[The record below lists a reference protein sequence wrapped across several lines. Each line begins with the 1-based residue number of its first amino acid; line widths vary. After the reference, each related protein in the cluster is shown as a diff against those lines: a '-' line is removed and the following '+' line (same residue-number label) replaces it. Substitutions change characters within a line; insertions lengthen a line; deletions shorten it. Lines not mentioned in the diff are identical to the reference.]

1 MGALDGIRVVDL
13 GNAIHGPYAAQLL
26 ADMGADVVKV
36 EPPRGELNRGAAV
49 INDRFQLGSQF
60 FACNRNKRTICLDL
74 KQPAGVEVA
83 RSLIAKADV
92 LVENT
97 RPGIMDRLGLGYEA
111 MSELNPR
118 LIYGSATAYG
128 AKGPRSTRPS
138 VDIVGQAA
146 GGLLAHTGTP
156 ETGPLP
162 AGSSVGD
169 HGGAIWLAYGIVL
182 ALYAR
187 ERTGRGQHVT
197 SSILGSQMGLQQW
210 EITHHLMTGRELPPA
225 GRAHPLIAGPWH
237 VYRAADGHFALGLV
251 NDPRWPKL
259 CREIDCPELIEDP
272 RFATAAL
279 RIANT
284 APLVEILQAK
294 FEQWPLA
301 EVMDRLDRA
310 DQTVSPVVNYEQ
322 LVADEQTR
330 ANGYVVDHPSETLGP
345 VAMVGLPLDL
355 SDTPGSIRSLPPR
368 LDEHTG
374 EVLQELGYTAEEIA
388 ALYESQAVGA
398 TLGR

>member
-1 MGALDGIRVVDL
+1 MGALDGVRVVDL

-26 ADMGADVVKV
+26 ADMGAEVVKI
-36 EPPRGELNRGAAV
+36 EPPKGELNRGAAV
-49 INDRFQLGSQF
+49 IGNRFQLGSQF

-74 KQPAGVEVA
+74 KHPDGLEAA
-83 RSLIAKADV
+83 KALIARADV
-92 LVENT
+92 VVENT
-97 RPGIMDRLGLGYEA
+97 RPGIMDGLGLGYDA
-111 MSELNPR
+111 LSELYPR

-128 AKGPRSTRPS
+128 PRGPRSRRPS

-146 GGLLAHTGTP
+146 GGLMAHTGTP

-162 AGSSVGD
+162 AGSSIGD

-210 EITHHLMTGRELPPA
+210 EITHHLMTGVEPAPA
-225 GRAHPLIAGPWH
+225 GKAHPLIAGAWH
-237 VYRAADGHFALGLV
+237 VYRALDGHVALGLV

-259 CREIDCPELIEDP
+259 CREIDRPDLVDDP
-272 RFATAAL
+272 RFATAAA
-279 RIANT
+279 RHANT
-284 APLVEILQAK
+284 EPLVAILQSK
-294 FEQWPLA
+294 FEQWTVE
-301 EVMDRLDRA
+301 EVMERLDRA
-310 DQTVSPVVNYEQ
+310 DQTASPVKNYEQ
-322 LVADEQTR
+322 IAADEQVR
-330 ANGYVVDHPSETLGP
+330 ANGYVLDHESEALGS
-345 VAMVGLPLDL
+345 VTMVGLPIEL
-355 SDTPGSIRSLPPR
+355 SDTPGSIRTMPPQ

-374 EVLQELGYTAEEIA
+374 EVLEELGYTAERIA